1 MKMKKIIF
9 LALFFLLV
17 PFKTQAFSLS
27 PTKIDL
33 TIDAGEKQ
41 ILEIKIKNNE
51 KESAIFHPVVM
62 GAEQTEFGTL
72 VFVSGKSETESWATT
87 KVSNF
92 ILQPGQEQTVQFLVD
107 VPDGS
112 YPGSYYLGLGA
123 SQESTSRS
131 EVNLSG
137 RLFTVVN
144 IKVSGTAN
152 EELVLNNWK
161 STKMFWFSPEWKFN
175 AEVENKGNVELP
187 LKGSVV
193 VYSLFGKKL
202 VEKDLPMGNK
212 IIPGTK
218 RFFVWDAKLSKVD
231 IFKPGI
237 FRANL
242 MLQYGLTGQKITAS
256 TTLWYFYP
264 PTLFVIIAVPMIVVL
279 VFLAKKIF
287 SH

>member
-1 MKMKKIIF
+1 MKKIFF
-9 LALFFLLV
+9 LTLFFLLV

-41 ILEIKIKNNE
+41 ILEIKIKNTE
-51 KESAIFHPVVM
+51 AGPVGLRPVVM
-62 GAEQTEFGTL
+62 GVEQNTSGATI
-72 VFVSGKSETESWATT
+72 FVSGKSEIESWAVT
-87 KVSNF
+87 KNTNF
-92 ILQPGQEQTVQFLVD
+92 VLQPGQEQMVQFLID

-112 YPGSYYLGLGA
+112 YPGSYYLGLGVGQD
-123 SQESTSRS
+123 SVSESN
-131 EVNLSG
+131 VNLSG
-137 RLFTVVN
+137 RLLAVVN

-161 STKMFWFSPEWKFN
+161 STKMFWFSPEWKFG

-202 VEKDLPMGNK
+202 IEKDLPMGNK

-218 RFFVWDAKLSKVD
+218 RFFVWDASLSKVD

-242 MLQYGLTGQKITAS
+242 TLQYGLTGQKITTS
-256 TTLWYFYP
+256 TTFWYFYP
-264 PTLFVIIAVPMIVVL
+264 PTLFVIVAIPMLVVL
-279 VFLAKKIF
+279 IFLAKKIF